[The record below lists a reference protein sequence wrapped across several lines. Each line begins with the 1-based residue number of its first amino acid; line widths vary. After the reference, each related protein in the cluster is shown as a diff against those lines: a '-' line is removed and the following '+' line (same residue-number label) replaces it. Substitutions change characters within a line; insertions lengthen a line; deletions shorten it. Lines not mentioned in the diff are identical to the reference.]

1 MAKKEVKTD
10 LWVYELLQEANIH
23 LTPQGCDI
31 KEIAEALK
39 TASKSKTGNAG
50 YPEYC
55 GVVKDFILVIE
66 DKASLDKHLYKD
78 EKGLIAQDVKAVR
91 NYAVNG
97 ALFYARHLAVNT
109 SYNKVLA
116 IGVSG
121 NEKHH
126 RITPVFVNE
135 RDDYQELPD
144 VETFISFNEGNIDE
158 FYLKEILHEETD
170 VEKTT
175 AEILKDAA
183 ELHEYLRTYGQL
195 TTEQKPLVV
204 SGIMLA
210 LREID
215 YKTFSIDSLI
225 GDTVITDGQKIY
237 DAIKSNLQRANVTP
251 DTKREKLLSQFSVIK
266 DTPKINEIEDKL
278 GKTPLKHY
286 TEFLYKSIFQNIKYH
301 NSAEDYL
308 GRFYGEFMSYSGGDG
323 QTLGIVL
330 TPKHITELF
339 CELAQLKPTDKVIDP
354 CCGTAGFLIAAM
366 HKMVKMTDDEN
377 QRRSI
382 KRDQLFGIEQQPY
395 MFTIATTNMI
405 LRGDGKSNLHNLD
418 FLKQNPNQI
427 QLKGCTV
434 GMMNPPYSQG
444 TKQDPDQYEI
454 SFTEHLLDSL
464 VEGAKAIVIIP
475 QSSVTGKS
483 KEEQNIK
490 NNILK
495 HHTLEGV
502 ITLNKNTFYGV
513 GTNPC
518 IAVFTAG
525 IPHDKNHLCKFINFE
540 DDGFVVSK
548 HIGLEETVSAKDKR
562 QHLLDVWFGRIE
574 AETKFCVETTIEA
587 EDEWL
592 HAFYY
597 FNDEIPSE
605 KDFENTMADYLTFE
619 FNMITHGR
627 GYLFED
633 SDSAKKEK
641 P

>member
-1 MAKKEVKTD
+1 MAKKEAKTD
-10 LWVYELLQEANIH
+10 LWVYELLQEANIK

-31 KEIAEALK
+31 KEINEALK
-39 TASKSKTGNAG
+39 TASKSNTGNAG

-78 EKGLIAQDVKAVR
+78 EKGIIAQDVKAVK

-97 ALFYARHLAVNT
+97 ALFYARHLATKT

-126 RITPVFVNE
+126 RITPIFVNE
-135 RDDYQELPD
+135 RDDYQVLSD
-144 VETFISFNEGNIDE
+144 VETFISFSKNNIDE
-158 FYLKEILHEETD
+158 YYYREILHEKTD
-170 VEKTT
+170 SEKTT
-175 AEILKDAA
+175 QEVLKDAA
-183 ELHEYLRTYGQL
+183 TLHEYLRSYGQP
-195 TTEQKPLVV
+195 TTDEKPLIV

-210 LREID
+210 LREIEHGS
-215 YKTFSIDSLI
+215 FSIENLN
-225 GDTVITDGQKIY
+225 GDVELTDGQKIY
-237 DAIKSNLQRANVTP
+237 NAIETNLKRANVTP
-251 DTKREKLLSQFSVIK
+251 ETKRDKLFAQFAFIK
-266 DTPKINEIEDKL
+266 NKVSLNEHNEKL
-278 GKTPLKHY
+278 GKTPLRYY
-286 TEFLYKSIFQNIKYH
+286 TEFLYKNIFHNIRY
-301 NSAEDYL
+301 NSSSEDYI
-308 GRFYGEFMSYSGGDG
+308 GRFYGEFMSYSGEDG

-330 TPKHITELF
+330 TPKHITDLF
-339 CELAQLKPTDKVIDP
+339 CDLIDLKADDKVLDP
-354 CCGTAGFLIAAM
+354 CCGTGGFLIAAM
-366 HKMVKMTDDEN
+366 HRMINLTDN
-377 QRRSI
+377 NAQRRHI
-382 KRDQLFGIEQQPY
+382 KKEQLYGIEIQDK
-395 MFTIATTNMI
+395 MFAIATTNMI
-405 LRGDGKSNLHNLD
+405 LRGDGNSNLQPLD
-418 FLKQNPNQI
+418 FLRQNPHLLQ
-427 QLKGCTV
+427 QKGCTV
-434 GMMNPPYSQG
+434 GMINPPYSQAQK
-444 TKQDPDQYEI
+444 TKNTEFYEI
-454 SFTEHLLDSL
+454 NFTEHLLNSL
-464 VEGAKAIVIIP
+464 TCGGRCIVIIP
-475 QSSVTGKS
+475 QSSVTGKT
-483 KEEQNIK
+483 KQEQEIK
-490 NNILK
+490 RSILK

-525 IPHDKNHLCKFINFE
+525 IPHEKEHKCKFINFE

-548 HIGLEETVSAKDKR
+548 HIGLEETASAKDKR

-597 FNDEIPSE
+597 FNDEIPTE

-627 GYLFED
+627 EYLFED
-633 SDSAKKEK
+633 IKNGENNE
-641 P
+641 